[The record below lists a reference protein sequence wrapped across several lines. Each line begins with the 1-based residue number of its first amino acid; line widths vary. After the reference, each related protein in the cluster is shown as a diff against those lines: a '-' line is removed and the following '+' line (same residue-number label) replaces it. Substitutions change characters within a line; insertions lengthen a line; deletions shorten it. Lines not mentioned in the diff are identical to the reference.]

1 MSENVNTTMNGT
13 QPSSC
18 PSASAAEKIGATF
31 VYSLMFIV
39 SLTGN
44 TVIGIIVYK
53 TKTMRKPINIFI
65 VNMAMSDLLYP
76 IILILKG
83 IQGLYTDSWLIS
95 VPLGQALCK
104 L

>member
-13 QPSSC
+13 QSSSC
-18 PSASAAEKIGATF
+18 PSASTAEKIGETF
-31 VYSLMFIV
+31 TYCLMFIV

-44 TVIGIIVYK
+44 TIIGIIVYK
-53 TKTMRKPINIFI
+53 TKTTRKPINFFI

-83 IQGLYTDSWLIS
+83 IQRLYVDSWLIS
-95 VPLGQALCK
+95 GPLG
-104 L
+104 